1 MGSLF
6 FPGSF
11 MYISCKKMHSI
22 LPSTIYQLYIMV
34 FPLLFVTFFPKN
46 KRLFSTWESFSKTAI
61 LHACKSITLCKQAQ
75 KFGRLSSENLSSY
88 LKTFFKR
95 NGCLR
100 YKRNSI
106 FWALL
111 SHFLPQT
118 EIQSWFFHCLVNI
131 RLSLMIRLLL
141 KTRIH
146 KLQFT
151 NKPKILFLL
160 FNFLLFVLISVLR
173 FSRLF
178 CQR

>member
-1 MGSLF
+1 
-6 FPGSF
+6 
-11 MYISCKKMHSI
+11 MHSI

-34 FPLLFVTFFPKN
+34 FPLFLLLFSPKN

-118 EIQSWFFHCLVNI
+118 EIQFWFFNCLVNI

-151 NKPKILFLL
+151 NKPQF
-160 FNFLLFVLISVLR
+160 
-173 FSRLF
+173 
-178 CQR
+178 